1 MVSLE
6 STMRR
11 AEILCFESRVIDQQ
25 CYHVDREPGSVTLI
39 VQSRISGHI
48 YVVSVLA
55 SLSVGGGTVPSTYR
69 HDPFQACSHICYQLP
84 VMEGNTSCR
93 CYMRVPKR
101 GSEISLNFLDVQLS
115 REIMLPR
122 CAGRGGE
129 GGGTLWEEE
138 SAFHNPLAT
147 MTMAR
152 GKHHSTLCHH
162 LGHHDGDHFDDYNDD

>member
-55 SLSVGGGTVPSTYR
+55 ALSVGGGTVPSTYR

-129 GGGTLWEEE
+129 GGR
-138 SAFHNPLAT
+138 
-147 MTMAR
+147 R
-152 GKHHSTLCHH
+152 GGAPCGKRKVRSTTR
-162 LGHHDGDHFDDYNDD
+162 

>member
-1 MVSLE
+1 
-6 STMRR
+6 MRR

-93 CYMRVPKR
+93 CYMRVPKK
-101 GSEISLNFLDVQLS
+101 GSEISLNFLDEYDRYKMGNPHICCRHADCPAAVPQHADS
-115 REIMLPR
+115 RM
-122 CAGRGGE
+122 
-129 GGGTLWEEE
+129 
-138 SAFHNPLAT
+138 S
-147 MTMAR
+147 
-152 GKHHSTLCHH
+152 KS
-162 LGHHDGDHFDDYNDD
+162 Y

>member
-1 MVSLE
+1 MVSLV

-11 AEILCFESRVIDQQ
+11 AKILCFESRVIDQQ

-55 SLSVGGGTVPSTYR
+55 PLSVGGGTVPLTYR

-84 VMEGNTSCR
+84 VMEGNTSCV
-93 CYMRVPKR
+93 CYISQARHMRVPKR
-101 GSEISLNFLDVQLS
+101 GSEISLNFLDAQLS

-122 CAGRGGE
+122 CAGRGEE
-129 GGGTLWEEE
+129 GGGG
-138 SAFHNPLAT
+138 PVG
-147 MTMAR
+147 R
-152 GKHHSTLCHH
+152 GKCVPQPVS
-162 LGHHDGDHFDDYNDD
+162 HHDNGTGEAPQYTLSSSWPSRW